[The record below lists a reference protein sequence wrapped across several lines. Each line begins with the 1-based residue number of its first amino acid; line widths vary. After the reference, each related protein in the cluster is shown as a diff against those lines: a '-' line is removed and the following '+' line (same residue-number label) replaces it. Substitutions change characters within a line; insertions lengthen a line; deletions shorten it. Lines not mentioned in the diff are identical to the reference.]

1 MLNKNYDVYLNNP
14 FSLSTEPKVRVDNKM
29 PSHYPKYY
37 DYADIEVDNKM
48 LPTPTAFP
56 ETDLS
61 GILIAVGLIA
71 TLVTICLLV
80 LVIASKLSSRLF

>member
-1 MLNKNYDVYLNNP
+1 MSKQ
-14 FSLSTEPKVRVDNKM
+14 SILSTEPKVRVDTKM
-29 PSHYPKYY
+29 PSHYPMYY

-71 TLVTICLLV
+71 TLITICVIV
-80 LVIASKLSSRLF
+80 LVVGSKSSS

>member
-1 MLNKNYDVYLNNP
+1 
-14 FSLSTEPKVRVDNKM
+14 M
-29 PSHYPKYY
+29 PSHYPTYY

-71 TLVTICLLV
+71 TLITICVIV
-80 LVIASKLSSRLF
+80 LVVGSELFCISDLPLGATERSTFANVVICFQ